1 MRKCCLFLLLLLVL
15 FIVPVYA
22 EDPAPDVSDVEEEL
36 SDEAREISGRLV
48 TDGSYDV
55 SGAIGRLI
63 RKGKAEAE
71 QRLRE
76 EMKELAKIIAIA
88 LVCAVAEAVCPEN
101 RSGELIS
108 ICACAAVSVAVTGS
122 VDSFAG
128 QMTDTLQTV
137 SDYSRAVLPAVYT
150 AAAVSG
156 AVVSAGA
163 SYAAVLLGL
172 NILMEML
179 RRLAVPMIYAYL
191 ALGISRSIYPNA
203 ILNTVIAAIKWAAAT
218 GITLLTMGI
227 SAYIGMTG
235 ALTGPADA
243 AAVKGAKLVISNTL
257 PLVGGIL
264 SDAASVVLSS
274 AAVIK
279 NAAGVFALIG
289 ICAMCLTPFIAIG
302 VKMLLFRLCAAV
314 ASALEG
320 KRLAMLLGDLSNAFG
335 MMLGVMGCLTIM
347 LFVSFMAAI
356 RTVSV

>member
-1 MRKCCLFLLLLLVL
+1 MKKGWIFILLMLLLLP
-15 FIVPVYA
+15 IPVYA
-22 EDPAPDVSDVEEEL
+22 EEPLPEVSIVEEEL
-36 SDEAREISGRLV
+36 GDEAREISGELK

-55 SGAIGRLI
+55 AGAIGRLI

-71 QRLRE
+71 NRLRA
-76 EMKELAKIIAIA
+76 EMKEMVKIVAIA
-88 LVCAVAEAVCPEN
+88 LICAVVESICPDN
-101 RSGELIS
+101 RSSELVS
-108 ICACAAVSVAVTGS
+108 ICACAAVCAAVTGT

-128 QMTDTLQTV
+128 QMTDTIQTIC
-137 SDYSRAVLPAVYT
+137 DYSHAVLPAVYT

-163 SYAAVLLGL
+163 SYAAVLIGL
-172 NILMEML
+172 NILMEVM
-179 RRLAVPMIYAYL
+179 RRLAFPMIYAYL
-191 ALGISRSIYPNA
+191 ALCISRSIYPNA
-203 ILNTVIAAIKWAAAT
+203 VLNSVISVLKWVTVT
-218 GITLLTMGI
+218 GITVLTMGI

-243 AAVKGAKLVISNTL
+243 AAVKGAKLVISNAL

-289 ICAMCLTPFIAIG
+289 ICALCLAPFIAVG
-302 VKMLLFRLCAAV
+302 MKLLLFRLCAAV

-320 KRLAMLLGDLSNAFG
+320 KRLAMLLGDLSGAFG
-335 MMLGVMGCLTIM
+335 MMLGVMGCLAIM